1 MKWDKYT
8 IKTITSAEDVL
19 SASLAELGV
28 EGVQIEDKIPLSE
41 EERKQMYIDILPE
54 LPPDDGVAYVSFF
67 VEAGQDHTQLLAQ
80 VREELDGLR
89 EWMEIGEGVIRQSTT
104 EDIDWINN
112 WKEFFKPFTVD
123 DIYIKP
129 TWEETGAE
137 AGGKMVIEIDPGTA
151 FGTGQHETTQLCLR
165 QLKKFLRKGAKV
177 LDIGCGS
184 GILSIAAVKL
194 GASNVLGIDVDP
206 EAVRV
211 SWENIEVNQIE
222 KGQCRFETGNLI
234 EDQKLQEQV
243 RVEEADLVVANIL
256 ADIIIPLVPVV
267 ACRLKKGGIFISSG
281 ILNVKEEAVT
291 EAVEAAGLKIVEITR
306 QGDWVSVTA
315 GK

>member
-112 WKEFFKPFTVD
+112 WKEF
-123 DIYIKP
+123 
-129 TWEETGAE
+129 
-137 AGGKMVIEIDPGTA
+137 
-151 FGTGQHETTQLCLR
+151 
-165 QLKKFLRKGAKV
+165 
-177 LDIGCGS
+177 
-184 GILSIAAVKL
+184 
-194 GASNVLGIDVDP
+194 
-206 EAVRV
+206 
-211 SWENIEVNQIE
+211 
-222 KGQCRFETGNLI
+222 
-234 EDQKLQEQV
+234 
-243 RVEEADLVVANIL
+243 
-256 ADIIIPLVPVV
+256 
-267 ACRLKKGGIFISSG
+267 
-281 ILNVKEEAVT
+281 
-291 EAVEAAGLKIVEITR
+291 
-306 QGDWVSVTA
+306 
-315 GK
+315 

>member
-211 SWENIEVNQIE
+211 SWENIR
-222 KGQCRFETGNLI
+222 KMLI
-234 EDQKLQEQV
+234 
-243 RVEEADLVVANIL
+243 
-256 ADIIIPLVPVV
+256 
-267 ACRLKKGGIFISSG
+267 
-281 ILNVKEEAVT
+281 
-291 EAVEAAGLKIVEITR
+291 
-306 QGDWVSVTA
+306 
-315 GK
+315 